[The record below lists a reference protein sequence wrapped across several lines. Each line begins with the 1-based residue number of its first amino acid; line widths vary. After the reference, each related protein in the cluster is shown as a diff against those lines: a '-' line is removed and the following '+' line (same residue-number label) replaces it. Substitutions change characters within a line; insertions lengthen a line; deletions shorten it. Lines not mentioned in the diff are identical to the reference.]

1 MDEEL
6 QPCENFTLE
15 NGKQC
20 CGVQWQSLLR
30 IKESEAFGLQR

>member
-1 MDEEL
+1 MDKES

-20 CGVQWQSLLR
+20 CGAQRQSLLR
-30 IKESEAFGLQR
+30 SKEREAFGLQR